1 MRPHYVCID
10 KACTVFKTSLIN
22 GSWEEWKETT
32 HLIVDAY
39 HYTNHCISDILCRTY
54 CNPAPL
60 NGSASNLGIEAKMD
74 DGTKYLKQ
82 AFNTQV
88 SKE

>member
-1 MRPHYVCID
+1 L
-10 KACTVFKTSLIN
+10 AN

-32 HLIVDAY
+32 RLIVDAY
-39 HYTNHCISDILCRTY
+39 HYTNHRVSDILCRTY

-60 NGSASNLGIEAKMD
+60 NGSAPNLVIEAQMD
-74 DGTKYLKQ
+74 DGTKYLKR